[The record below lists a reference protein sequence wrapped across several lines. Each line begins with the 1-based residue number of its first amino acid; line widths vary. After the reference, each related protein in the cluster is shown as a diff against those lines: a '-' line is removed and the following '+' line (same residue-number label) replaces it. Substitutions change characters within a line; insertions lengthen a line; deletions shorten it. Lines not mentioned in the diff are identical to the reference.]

1 MKYMFLATDDNKMQL
16 YHLLLNAI
24 NFHENGHEVAAV
36 LECASPKLLIG
47 IADGTIR
54 LPVFD
59 KAMELEVI
67 DHACKACSSVFE
79 ATEAAEQLG
88 VPIKGELKGQL
99 RRRSRI
105 CCPAREPLP
114 FEAHGFEKP

>member
-24 NFHENGHEVAAV
+24 NFRENGHEVAAV

-47 IADGTIR
+47 IADGTMR

-59 KAMELEVI
+59 KAMELEII
-67 DHACKACSSVFE
+67 DHACKACSSAFK
-79 ATEAAEQLG
+79 ATEAAEKLG
-88 VPIKGELKGQL
+88 VPIKGELKGHSDLL
-99 RRRSRI
+99 R
-105 CCPAREPLP
+105 
-114 FEAHGFEKP
+114 FVEAGFSILTF

>member
-24 NFHENGHEVAAV
+24 NFIENGHEVKTV

-47 IADGTIR
+47 IADGSIK

-59 KAMELEVI
+59 IAIELGI
-67 DHACKACSSVFE
+67 INHACKACTVAFS
-79 ATEAAEQLG
+79 ATESAEKLG
-88 VPIKGELKGQL
+88 VPLKGELRGHSDLLK
-99 RRRSRI
+99 
-105 CCPAREPLP
+105 
-114 FEAHGFEKP
+114 FVEAGYSILTF

>member
-24 NFHENGHEVAAV
+24 NFHENGHKVATV

-47 IADGTIR
+47 MADGTIK

-59 KAMELEVI
+59 KAMELGI
-67 DHACKACSSVFE
+67 INHACKACTSVFK
-79 ATEAAEQLG
+79 ATEAAEKLG
-88 VPIKGELKGQL
+88 VPLKGELKGHSDL
-99 RRRSRI
+99 LKF
-105 CCPAREPLP
+105 A
-114 FEAHGFEKP
+114 EAGYSILTF

>member
-24 NFHENGHEVAAV
+24 NFKENGREVAIV

-47 IADGTIR
+47 IVDGSIK

-59 KAMELEVI
+59 KAMELGFI
-67 DHACKACSSVFE
+67 DHACKACTAAFD
-79 ATEAAEQLG
+79 ATEAAENLG
-88 VPIKGELKGQL
+88 VPLKGELKGHSNL
-99 RRRSRI
+99 
-105 CCPAREPLP
+105 LK
-114 FEAHGFEKP
+114 FVEAGYSTLTF